1 KIPLAQLIQKHR
13 QVMAESEITPSTERR
28 ITRIFNYVNS
38 HPALWKV
45 GMIAGAKTASLC
57 IRNGKTPISPGAI
70 KEWSV
75 ARDLPSPDGESFRS
89 WFKRHK
95 KGG

>member
-1 KIPLAQLIQKHR
+1 
-13 QVMAESEITPSTERR
+13 
-28 ITRIFNYVNS
+28 
-38 HPALWKV
+38 
-45 GMIAGAKTASLC
+45 KTASLC

>member
-1 KIPLAQLIQKHR
+1 
-13 QVMAESEITPSTERR
+13 MADSRITPSTERH

-38 HPALWKV
+38 HPVLWKV
-45 GMIAGAKTASLC
+45 GMIAGAKIASQL
-57 IRNGKTPISPGAI
+57 IKNGKTPVSVGALR
-70 KEWSV
+70 EWTE

-95 KGG
+95 NGN